1 MPPKPSYKRGDVILV
16 LYPNSDLR
24 TAKTRPALIVQAD
37 NLQTG
42 LPQVIVA
49 MITSRLFRA
58 NHPSRVVV
66 EVSTHIGQRSGL
78 LTDSVVMTDNLA
90 TVAEVAIRGGLD
102 LELRA
107 LQWLYGCWLP
117 RSGFVPDDQPAFEAW
132 LGRPFAHGTEYFE
145 LAAQL
150 PIRRG

>member
-1 MPPKPSYKRGDVILV
+1 MMPPKPGYKRGDVILV

-37 NLQTG
+37 DLHTG
-42 LPQVIVA
+42 LPQVVVV

-66 EVSTHIGQRSGL
+66 SVSTPVGQQSGL

-90 TVAEVAIRGGLD
+90 TVAEVAIDRVIGTLPMTD
-102 LELRA
+102 VDTALRA
-107 LQWLYGCWLP
+107 
-117 RSGFVPDDQPAFEAW
+117 SIMAPAT
-132 LGRPFAHGTEYFE
+132 PFRFCVMQNSLTIEKTR
-145 LAAQL
+145 LSR
-150 PIRRG
+150 I